1 MHSCFLTMFLLLFF
15 FWRIVVLNEQIR
27 SCNDVSDDGITI
39 RYGQK
44 NYCNS
49 YIHLHHNYFLLL
61 YCHFSYYLFRC
72 SDQFP
77 YPMDTTSVEPKYG
90 NIIGI
95 QRKWQSCDIMIATR
109 SGDLSL
115 IFTSQLHI
123 ISHFL
128 CISSFI
134 SMFFTFDRSKANNKM
149 EGHQR
154 RKRNTQP
161 SKK

>member
-1 MHSCFLTMFLLLFF
+1 MERTSSRVRFT
-15 FWRIVVLNEQIR
+15 WRCEFP
-27 SCNDVSDDGITI
+27 GITI

-49 YIHLHHNYFLLL
+49 YIHLHNYFLLL
-61 YCHFSYYLFRC
+61 YCLFSYYLFRC
-72 SDQFP
+72 SDQFQ
-77 YPMDTTSVEPKYG
+77 YPMDITSVESTYG

>member
-1 MHSCFLTMFLLLFF
+1 MTYRTMAS
-15 FWRIVVLNEQIR
+15 Q
-27 SCNDVSDDGITI
+27 SGTDK
-39 RYGQK
+39 K

-95 QRKWQSCDIMIATR
+95 QRKWQSCDIMIAAR
-109 SGDLSL
+109 PGDLSL
-115 IFTSQLHI
+115 IFTSHLHI
-123 ISHFL
+123 IPHFL

-134 SMFFTFDRSKANNKM
+134 SMFFTFDRSKANNKI
-149 EGHQR
+149 EGHQG
-154 RKRNTQP
+154 RKRNTQARSNGLASQP
-161 SKK
+161 L